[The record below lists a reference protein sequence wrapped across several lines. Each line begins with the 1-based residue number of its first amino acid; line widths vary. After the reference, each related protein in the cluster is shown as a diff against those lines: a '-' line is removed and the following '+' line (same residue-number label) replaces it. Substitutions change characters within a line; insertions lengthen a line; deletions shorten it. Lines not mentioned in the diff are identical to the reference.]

1 MPART
6 RCPFCGLGEGE
17 GLETVTFVCTLLQ
30 AVVEVAVEAAAA
42 VVVVVVVAV
51 VGMEK
56 DKVLEGVTRGLEA
69 REMSSALA

>member
-42 VVVVVVVAV
+42 VVVVVAV

>member
-1 MPART
+1 MPDRT

-17 GLETVTFVCTLLQ
+17 GLDTVTFVCTLLQ
-30 AVVEVAVEAAAA
+30 AVVEVAVEAATA
-42 VVVVVVVAV
+42 VVVVAV